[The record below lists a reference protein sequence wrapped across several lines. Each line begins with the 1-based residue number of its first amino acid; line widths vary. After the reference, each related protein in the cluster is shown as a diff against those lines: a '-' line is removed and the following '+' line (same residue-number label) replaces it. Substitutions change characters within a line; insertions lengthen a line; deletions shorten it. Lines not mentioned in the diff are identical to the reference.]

1 MALETLKGIEEIG
14 GFEVVVMDDL
24 REKHPD
30 LFPHELKGQMDYE
43 AFERDIRPNKFIYL
57 RKDKNSITFNL
68 QNGPIK
74 EVGVN
79 GCQVDT
85 LIEAAKIIIEG
96 LNKQYPCRENALII
110 TKLDE
115 ALLWSMKRKLD
126 REKRKVEGTN
136 NL

>member
-1 MALETLKGIEEIG
+1 MALETLKGVEEIG
-14 GFEVVVMDDL
+14 GFEVMQVRPKNDEGQVNW
-24 REKHPD
+24 K
-30 LFPHELKGQMDYE
+30 LFDEMRKTKP
-43 AFERDIRPNKFIYL
+43 IYIDHDVNMISF
-57 RKDKNSITFNL
+57 RI

-85 LIEAAKIIIEG
+85 LIEAAKLIIEG

-115 ALLWSMKRKLD
+115 ALLWSMKRKLE
-126 REKRKVEGTN
+126 REKRGVEGK
-136 NL
+136 NLP